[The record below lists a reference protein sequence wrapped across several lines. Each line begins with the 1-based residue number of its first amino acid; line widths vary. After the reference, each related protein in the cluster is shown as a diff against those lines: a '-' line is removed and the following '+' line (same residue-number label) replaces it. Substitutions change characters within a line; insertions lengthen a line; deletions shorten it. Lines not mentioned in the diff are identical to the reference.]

1 MKPSPLQLNYVAYP
15 KILVQAIPLT
25 DDDTEQEVD
34 VSVALDVDVRYE
46 DNGDHTAILSLKNSK
61 EVGVAFDFEIQVF
74 AKFSIDNDLALAA
87 YKERFPVLAAVDVA
101 RILFSGAR
109 ELLATVSARSP
120 HGVLS
125 IPSMILQPSDVN
137 ITFESPPEALVPA
150 LFGVP
155 FESLRLTKRELTSG
169 ASNGDEEE

>member
-15 KILVQAIPLT
+15 KILVQAIPLS
-25 DDDTEQEVD
+25 DEDSENEID
-34 VSVALDVDVRYE
+34 VSIELDVGVRYE
-46 DNGDHTAILSLKNSK
+46 DSGDHTAILNLKNSK
-61 EVGVAFDFEIQVF
+61 EVGVAFDFEVQVF
-74 AKFSIDNDLALAA
+74 AKFSIDNELALAA

-120 HGVLS
+120 HGALS

-137 ITFESPPEALVPA
+137 ITFESAPEKLVPA

-155 FESLRLTKRELTSG
+155 FESLKLFKRDPSSVAL
-169 ASNGDEEE
+169 NGDEEE